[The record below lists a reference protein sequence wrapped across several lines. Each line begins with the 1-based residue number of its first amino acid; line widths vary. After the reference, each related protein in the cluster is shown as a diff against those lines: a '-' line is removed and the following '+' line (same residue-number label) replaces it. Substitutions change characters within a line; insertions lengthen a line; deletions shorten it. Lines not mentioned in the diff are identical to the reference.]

1 MRTRNRLLRRFVARA
16 AFALLLGILT
26 FAAGLPAVAS
36 APMAQPLNAT
46 SATSP
51 SGDITMPTNQP
62 LDKVSEVFQQ
72 LVAILQTQGAD
83 AARRYAV
90 DQGLMTTQDEV
101 RVTVVL
107 DTDDQA
113 VVDQTAIALGRL
125 GARVTSSFD
134 DTIELVV
141 PVQTIIDAA
150 AQVAP
155 GFSAQLPFF
164 QPLAEFQHVQS
175 IRRTPVARPAA
186 NMQSGL

>member
-1 MRTRNRLLRRFVARA
+1 MVTRVAVV
-16 AFALLLGILT
+16 LLGAII

-72 LVAILQTQGAD
+72 LIVILQTQGAD
-83 AARRYAV
+83 AARQYAI

-113 VVDQTAIALGRL
+113 VVDQIAIALGRL
-125 GARVTSSFD
+125 GARVTSTFD
-134 DTIELVV
+134 DTIEIVV

-150 AQVAP
+150 AQAGA

-164 QPLAEFQHVQS
+164 QPLAEIQHVQT
-175 IRRTPVARPAA
+175 IRRTPLARPAG
-186 NMQSGL
+186 NLQPGL